1 MRIGL
6 LLILIAALG
15 TAVYMY
21 RTEIPYLNDFFPS
34 ESKSKFQSKKKHKKK
49 PHSPTQRNTFNI
61 DEKTKEEIKA
71 YFKGIKLNPKNNY
84 MKYAMDLDSKKG
96 RKQLSR
102 GNYKGAYKTYQE
114 VLAISYN
121 NKNLRGIGVS
131 LGYIANILNKAGDKE
146 NALKTYLLQHK
157 ITETMH
163 APHDLGVVQ
172 LSISR
177 MLAYKNESLSLM
189 WLMKARD
196 NLKGTHYKR
205 DTVSVLE
212 ELGSKHY
219 YQGHKEKAG
228 IFYKDAWDLALTLG
242 KSRYDRWARWEA
254 GKLYSIYLQKTDN
267 YQNSLNILEH
277 ITKEFPVVEMQ
288 GEMYSETLFLISKS
302 YSKLKYTEQADNS
315 YHKAYIAY
323 QHARSKSL
331 GDVGRAKL
339 DSKFNNYIDEYINHL
354 ITNNKYMHALVT
366 IESNKAPT
374 LNDIMEDV
382 YQKDVYQKLSD
393 LNTKHQ
399 LEIQDFIKQNSQT
412 SEISDENILI
422 KYSQITQ
429 KQQQEKKELEISL
442 NIRTVPVSSSL
453 SANDIHLAQNHL
465 PDDTAILSFYISK
478 ELSGLF
484 ILLNNSKKFVKLNID
499 ENSLYLLASELRA
512 SIINPY
518 TDYYKES
525 SVKLYSALFGEV
537 LKHLNKNIKNL
548 IVVSDNVLSS
558 IPFSPLYDGKSFL
571 IENYSIYRVP
581 SLRFIKSF
589 AI

>member
-1 MRIGL
+1 
-6 LLILIAALG
+6 
-15 TAVYMY
+15 
-21 RTEIPYLNDFFPS
+21 
-34 ESKSKFQSKKKHKKK
+34 
-49 PHSPTQRNTFNI
+49 
-61 DEKTKEEIKA
+61 
-71 YFKGIKLNPKNNY
+71 
-84 MKYAMDLDSKKG
+84 
-96 RKQLSR
+96 
-102 GNYKGAYKTYQE
+102 
-114 VLAISYN
+114 
-121 NKNLRGIGVS
+121 
-131 LGYIANILNKAGDKE
+131 
-146 NALKTYLLQHK
+146 
-157 ITETMH
+157 
-163 APHDLGVVQ
+163 
-172 LSISR
+172 
-177 MLAYKNESLSLM
+177 
-189 WLMKARD
+189 
-196 NLKGTHYKR
+196 
-205 DTVSVLE
+205 
-212 ELGSKHY
+212 
-219 YQGHKEKAG
+219 
-228 IFYKDAWDLALTLG
+228 
-242 KSRYDRWARWEA
+242 
-254 GKLYSIYLQKTDN
+254 
-267 YQNSLNILEH
+267 
-277 ITKEFPVVEMQ
+277 
-288 GEMYSETLFLISKS
+288 
-302 YSKLKYTEQADNS
+302 
-315 YHKAYIAY
+315 
-323 QHARSKSL
+323 
-331 GDVGRAKL
+331 
-339 DSKFNNYIDEYINHL
+339 DEYINHL